1 MIIDIATLINGMT
14 DEIII
19 DNTISFDKNYLDNSD
34 ILELNNV
41 KVLGK
46 VIFDEEDELYIDI
59 TASGEMILE
68 DSISLDEISYP
79 FSVRIEEKVDENS
92 KKISNTIDIMDI
104 LWQNIVLEVPLQLT
118 EVNDLTKYQG
128 EGWKLVSE
136 EELNKENNPFSNLKD
151 MLGEEW

>member
-151 MLGEEW
+151 MLGEE

>member
-1 MIIDIATLINGMT
+1 MYFLALSHAPPALAIMRARSTP
-14 DEIII
+14 DERAPPNIPP
-19 DNTISFDKNYLDNSD
+19 NASGPKM
-34 ILELNNV
+34 
-41 KVLGK
+41 KP
-46 VIFDEEDELYIDI
+46 

-79 FSVRIEEKVDENS
+79 FSVKIEEKVDENS

-118 EVNDLTKYQG
+118 EVEDLTKYQG

-151 MLGEEW
+151 ILGEE

>member
-1 MIIDIATLINGMT
+1 MIIDITSLMNRT
-14 DEIII
+14 KDEVII
-19 DNTISFDKNYLDNSD
+19 DNTISFDEYYLKDSD
-34 ILELNNV
+34 ILKLDNV

-46 VIFDEEDELYIDI
+46 IILNEEEPFIDV
-59 TASGEMILE
+59 TVSGEMILE

-79 FSVRIEEKVDENS
+79 FSVKIEEKLEENL
-92 KKISNTIDIMDI
+92 KNLSNTIDIMDI

-118 EVNDLTKYQG
+118 EVEDLTKYQG

-151 MLGEEW
+151 MLGEE